1 MKTSTWHLEHAKV
14 VLEKWYGLA
23 EDFIKQANAWDKFF
37 FYPGKGKQEGISR
50 RLALKCKTRGLIYH
64 DHYKL
69 LLEKEW
75 RKYPSETT

>member
-1 MKTSTWHLEHAKV
+1 MKTPTRHLEYAKV
-14 VLEKWYGLA
+14 VLEKWYSLA
-23 EDFIKQANAWDKFF
+23 EDLRNQADEWDKLF

-75 RKYPSETT
+75 RK